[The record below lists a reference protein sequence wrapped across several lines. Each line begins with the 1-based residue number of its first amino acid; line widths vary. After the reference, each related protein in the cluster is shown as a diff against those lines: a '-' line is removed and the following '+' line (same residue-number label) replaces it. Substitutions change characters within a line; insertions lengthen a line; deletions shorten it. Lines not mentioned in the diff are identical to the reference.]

1 MTDRSSPSGGRFEM
15 RLRLARFALLWE
27 RVWPLCW
34 PALAALGTFL
44 VLGLFD
50 LLPGLP
56 GLLHAAILIGL
67 GAAFA
72 IGLAA
77 AFGRTVIPDAFA
89 ARRRIEQASELQ
101 HRPLQA
107 LADRPSGRLDAASAG
122 LWEAHRRRME
132 AVTRRLRIG
141 LPHGG
146 FAARDPWGLRA
157 VLAIL
162 LLLGV
167 IDAGSDWQDR
177 LVRSLRPDIAGRS
190 GMAAA
195 SLDIWV
201 TPPEYT
207 ELAPQFLRS
216 GNPETLRIPTGSKL
230 LAQVHGGQA
239 VPRLAIDGE
248 SRDFDAVDKQNFRA
262 AANLTAGKQLAVTQ
276 AGAALGNWQIEII
289 PDNPP
294 EITFAK
300 PPEGTT
306 HAALRIDYQASDD
319 YGVES
324 AKAVI
329 RREGGNPEETIELDT
344 PLPGLHLKE
353 AQATS
358 YHDLSPH
365 PWAGLLVEIRL
376 AATDALGQTGE
387 SEPVRMKLPERKF
400 EHPVARA
407 IIDQRKELVT
417 DPGSRL
423 AVADTLSD
431 LRERPQLYR
440 DDTVA
445 FLGMRLAEERL
456 RINDDA
462 KSLAEVQQ
470 LLWDTALRIE
480 DGRMSLAE
488 REMRRLQQELQD
500 ALAKN
505 APDAEIE
512 RLMKELQQ
520 ALDRYLQ
527 ALAENMARN
536 PDQYQQPVDS
546 SKVISS
552 RDLQR
557 MLDRARDLARNG
569 ARDQARELLSQLQN
583 MLENLRMAK
592 PGQMPQQGSSEAQK
606 MMRDMREL
614 MQRQQQLLDRSFRAQ
629 QQQGQQGQQG
639 RMGQRGQQPG
649 QQPGQQQ
656 GQQSGQ
662 QQGQQSGQQ
671 QGQQS
676 GQQQGGDQ
684 PDANGQLGDA
694 AGQQEGLR
702 RMLGEMMR
710 RLGDGLGDIPE
721 PLGRAERAMRD
732 AAEALQRRQPG
743 QAIGPQTEALD
754 QLQQAARDFAQQM
767 QRRMQGQLGNP
778 NDDEVGATDGTP
790 RDRVER
796 DPLGRPL
803 SNNGTYDQG
812 DVKIPDQNTL
822 QKAREILDELR
833 RRAGERFRPEI
844 ELDYIDRLLKRF

>member
-1 MTDRSSPSGGRFEM
+1 MTDRSSLSGHRFAM

-27 RVWPLCW
+27 RVWPPCW
-34 PALAALGTFL
+34 PALAVLGVFL

-50 LLPGLP
+50 FLPNLL

-77 AFGRTVIPDAFA
+77 AFGKTVIPDAFS
-89 ARRRIEQASELQ
+89 ARRRIEQASGLQ

-107 LADRPSGRLDAASAG
+107 LADRPSGSLDVAAAG

-132 AVTRRLRIG
+132 AAARRLRIG
-141 LPHGG
+141 LPQAG

-162 LLLGV
+162 LLLGA
-167 IDAGSDWQDR
+167 IDAGNDWKDR
-177 LVRSLRPDIAGRS
+177 LLRSVTPGIAGRS
-190 GMAAA
+190 GITAA

-201 TPPEYT
+201 TPPDYT
-207 ELAPQFLRS
+207 GLAPQFLRP
-216 GNPETLRIPTGSKL
+216 GTAEMLRIPTGSKL

-248 SRDFDAVDKQNFRA
+248 SRNFDAVDKQNFRA
-262 AANLTAGKQLAVTQ
+262 AATLTAGKQLAVMQ
-276 AGAALGNWQIEII
+276 SGAALGNWQIEII

-294 EITFAK
+294 KIAFAK

-329 RREGGNPEETIELDT
+329 RREGGNPEETIELDM
-344 PLPGLHLKE
+344 PLPGLHLRE

-365 PWAGLLVEIRL
+365 PWAGLPVEIRL
-376 AATDALGQTGE
+376 VATDALGQTGE
-387 SEPVRMKLPERKF
+387 SEPLRMKLPERKF

-407 IIDQRKELVT
+407 IIDQRKELAT

-462 KSLAEVQQ
+462 NSIAQVQQ

-505 APDAEIE
+505 APDAEID
-512 RLMKELQQ
+512 RLVKELQQ

-536 PDQYQQPVDS
+536 PDQYQQPIDP

-583 MLENLRMAK
+583 MLENLRMAR
-592 PGQMPQQGSSEAQK
+592 PGQMPQQGSGEAQK

-639 RMGQRGQQPG
+639 RMGQRGQQQG

-656 GQQSGQ
+656 G
-662 QQGQQSGQQ
+662 
-671 QGQQS
+671 
-676 GQQQGGDQ
+676 GGDQ
-684 PDANGQLGDA
+684 PDPNGQMGDA

-732 AAEALQRRQPG
+732 ATEALQRREPG
-743 QAIGPQTEALD
+743 DAIGPQTEALD

-767 QRRMQGQLGNP
+767 QRRMQGQWGNP

>member
-1 MTDRSSPSGGRFEM
+1 MTDRSSLSGGRFAM

-27 RVWPLCW
+27 RVWPPCW

-50 LLPGLP
+50 VLPNLPGF
-56 GLLHAAILIGL
+56 LHAAILIGL

-77 AFGRTVIPDAFA
+77 AFGRTVIPDAFS

-107 LADRPSGRLDAASAG
+107 LADRPSGRPDAASAG

-132 AVTRRLRIG
+132 AAARRLRVG
-141 LPHGG
+141 LPHAG

-162 LLLGV
+162 LLLGAV
-167 IDAGSDWQDR
+167 DAGSDWKDR

-190 GMAAA
+190 GIAAA

-207 ELAPQFLRS
+207 GLAPQFLRP
-216 GNPETLRIPTGSKL
+216 GTVETLRIPTGSKL

-239 VPRLAIDGE
+239 VPRLAIDEE

-262 AANLTAGKQLAVTQ
+262 AATLTSGKQLAVTQ

-294 EITFAK
+294 KIAFAK

-306 HAALRIDYQASDD
+306 HAALRLDYQASDD

-324 AKAVI
+324 ARAVI
-329 RREGGNPEETIELDT
+329 RREGGSPGETIELDM

-365 PWAGLLVEIRL
+365 PWAGLPVEIRL
-376 AATDALGQTGE
+376 VAGDALGQTGE
-387 SEPVRMKLPERKF
+387 SEPVRIKLPERKF

-407 IIDQRKELVT
+407 IIDQRKELAT

-423 AVADTLSD
+423 AVADTLGD

-462 KSLAEVQQ
+462 NSIAEVQQ

-488 REMRRLQQELQD
+488 RGMRRLQQELQD

-505 APDAEIE
+505 APDAEID

-527 ALAENMARN
+527 SLAENMARN
-536 PDQYQQPVDS
+536 PDQYQQPVDP

-583 MLENLRMAK
+583 MLENLRMAR
-592 PGQMPQQGSSEAQK
+592 PGQMPQQGSSEAQQ
-606 MMRDMREL
+606 MMRNMREL

-629 QQQGQQGQQG
+629 QQQGQQG

-656 GQQSGQ
+656 G
-662 QQGQQSGQQ
+662 
-671 QGQQS
+671 
-676 GQQQGGDQ
+676 GDQ
-684 PDANGQLGDA
+684 PDPNGQLGDA

-702 RMLGEMMR
+702 RMLGDMMR

-732 AAEALQRRQPG
+732 ATEALQRRQPG
-743 QAIGPQTEALD
+743 EAIGPQTEALD

-767 QRRMQGQLGNP
+767 QRRMQGQWGNP
-778 NDDEVGATDGTP
+778 TDDDVGATDGTP

>member
-1 MTDRSSPSGGRFEM
+1 P
-15 RLRLARFALLWE
+15 A
-27 RVWPLCW
+27 CW
-34 PALAALGTFL
+34 SALAALAVFL
-44 VLGLFD
+44 ILGLFD
-50 LLPGLP
+50 VLPNLPGLM
-56 GLLHAAILIGL
+56 HAAVLL
-67 GAAFA
+67 ALAAA
-72 IGLAA
+72 LAVGLAA
-77 AFGRTVIPDAFA
+77 AARHAAFPNVFA
-89 ARRRIEQASELQ
+89 GRRRIEKASGLQ

-107 LADRPSGRLDAASAG
+107 LADRPSGPIDPQSAD
-122 LWEAHRRRME
+122 LWRAHIRRME
-132 AVTRRLRIG
+132 AAARRLRVG
-141 LPHGG
+141 VPRAG
-146 FAARDPWGLRA
+146 FTARDPYGLRA
-157 VLAIL
+157 LLAML
-162 LLLGV
+162 LLLGA
-167 IDAGSDWQDR
+167 IDAGSDWRDR
-177 LVRSLRPDIAGRS
+177 LIRALTPEVGDRSAVV
-190 GMAAA
+190 AA

-207 ELAPQFLRS
+207 GLAPQFLRP
-216 GNPETLRIPTGSKL
+216 GATETIRIPTGSKL
-230 LAQVHGGQA
+230 LAQVHGGQSA
-239 VPRLAIDGE
+239 PSLAIDDQARNFE
-248 SRDFDAVDKQNFRA
+248 AVDNQNFQVSA
-262 AANLTAGKQLAVTQ
+262 DLTSGKHLAVTQ
-276 AGAALGNWQIEII
+276 SGTVLGSWPIEIV

-294 EITFAK
+294 TIAFAK
-300 PPEGTT
+300 PPQATS
-306 HAALRIDYQASDD
+306 HAALRIDYRAGDD
-319 YGVES
+319 YGVEG

-329 RREGGNPEETIELDT
+329 RREGGKPDETIELEL

-358 YHDLSPH
+358 YHDLTPH
-365 PWAGLLVEIRL
+365 PWAGLPAEIRL
-376 AATDALGQTGE
+376 VATDALGQTGE
-387 SEPVRMKLPERKF
+387 SEPVHMKLPERKF

-445 FLGMRLAEERL
+445 FLALRLAEQRL
-456 RINDDA
+456 RLNDDT
-462 KSLAEVQQ
+462 KSIAEVQQ

-480 DGRMSLAE
+480 DGGMSLAE
-488 REMRRLQQELQD
+488 REMRRLQQQLQD

-505 APDAEIE
+505 APDEEID
-512 RLMKELQQ
+512 RLMKELRQ

-527 ALAENMARN
+527 SLAEQMARN
-536 PDQYQQPVDS
+536 PEQFQQPVDP

-583 MLENLRMAK
+583 MLENLRMAR
-592 PGQMPQQGSSEAQK
+592 PGQMPQQGSNEAQQI
-606 MMRDMREL
+606 MRGMHEL

-629 QQQGQQGQQG
+629 QQQQQGQPGQQG
-639 RMGQRGQQPG
+639 RMGQRGQQ
-649 QQPGQQQ
+649 
-656 GQQSGQ
+656 
-662 QQGQQSGQQ
+662 
-671 QGQQS
+671 
-676 GQQQGGDQ
+676 QGGDQ
-684 PDANGQLGDA
+684 PNPNGQLGDA

-702 RMLGEMMR
+702 HT
-710 RLGDGLGDIPE
+710 LGDIMRQLGDRFGDIPD

-732 AAEALQRRQPG
+732 ATEALQRRQPG
-743 QAIGPQTEALD
+743 EAIGPQTEALD

-767 QRRMQGQLGNP
+767 QQRMQGQWGNP
-778 NDDEVGATDGTP
+778 TDDEVGATDRDP

-796 DPLGRPL
+796 DPLGRPV

-833 RRAGERFRPEI
+833 RRAGERSRPTI

>member
-1 MTDRSSPSGGRFEM
+1 MTDRSSLSGHRFAM

-27 RVWPLCW
+27 RVWPPCW
-34 PALAALGTFL
+34 PALGALGAFL

-50 LLPGLP
+50 VLPNLP

-77 AFGRTVIPDAFA
+77 AFGKTVIPDAFS
-89 ARRRIEQASELQ
+89 ARRRIEQASGLQ

-107 LADRPSGRLDAASAG
+107 LADRPSGPLDVAAAR

-132 AVTRRLRIG
+132 GAARLLRIG
-141 LPHGG
+141 LPRAG

-162 LLLGV
+162 LLLGA
-167 IDAGSDWQDR
+167 IDAGSDWKDR
-177 LVRSLRPDIAGRS
+177 LVRSVTPDIAGKS

-195 SLDIWV
+195 SFDIWV

-207 ELAPQFLRS
+207 GLAPQFLRS
-216 GNPETLRIPTGSKL
+216 ENAETLRIPTGSKL

-248 SRDFDAVDKQNFRA
+248 SREFDAIDKQNFRA
-262 AANLTAGKQLAVTQ
+262 AATLTTGKQLAVTQ

-294 EITFAK
+294 QIAFAK
-300 PPEGTT
+300 TPEGTT
-306 HAALRIDYQASDD
+306 HAALRIDYRASDD

-329 RREGGNPEETIELDT
+329 RREGGNPEETIELDM

-353 AQATS
+353 AQATT

-365 PWAGLLVEIRL
+365 PWAGLPVEIRL
-376 AATDALGQTGE
+376 VATDALGQTGE

-407 IIDQRKELVT
+407 IIDQRKELAT

-456 RINDDA
+456 RINEDA
-462 KSLAEVQQ
+462 NSIAEVQQ

-488 REMRRLQQELQD
+488 RDMRRLQQELQD

-536 PDQYQQPVDS
+536 PDQYQQPVDP
-546 SKVISS
+546 SKVLSS

-583 MLENLRMAK
+583 MLENLRMAR
-592 PGQMPQQGSSEAQK
+592 PGQMPQQGSGEAQK

-639 RMGQRGQQPG
+639 RMGQRGQQQG

-656 GQQSGQ
+656 G
-662 QQGQQSGQQ
+662 
-671 QGQQS
+671 
-676 GQQQGGDQ
+676 GGDQ
-684 PDANGQLGDA
+684 PDPNGQLGDA

-702 RMLGEMMR
+702 RMLGDMMR

-732 AAEALQRRQPG
+732 ATEALQRRQPG
-743 QAIGPQTEALD
+743 DAIGPQTEALD

-778 NDDEVGATDGTP
+778 NDDEVGATDGMP

-833 RRAGERFRPEI
+833 RRAGERSRPEI

>member
-1 MTDRSSPSGGRFEM
+1 
-15 RLRLARFALLWE
+15 
-27 RVWPLCW
+27 
-34 PALAALGTFL
+34 
-44 VLGLFD
+44 
-50 LLPGLP
+50 
-56 GLLHAAILIGL
+56 
-67 GAAFA
+67 
-72 IGLAA
+72 
-77 AFGRTVIPDAFA
+77 
-89 ARRRIEQASELQ
+89 
-101 HRPLQA
+101 
-107 LADRPSGRLDAASAG
+107 
-122 LWEAHRRRME
+122 ME
-132 AVTRRLRIG
+132 AATRRLRIG
-141 LPHGG
+141 LPSAGL
-146 FAARDPWGLRA
+146 AARDPWGLRA
-157 VLAIL
+157 ILAML
-162 LLLGV
+162 LLIGAV
-167 IDAGSDWQDR
+167 DAGAEWRDR
-177 LVRSLRPDIAGRS
+177 LARAVAPSVAG
-190 GMAAA
+190 GPAAIAA

-207 ELAPQFLRS
+207 GRAPQFLRP
-216 GNPETLRIPTGSKL
+216 GTAETIRIPTGSAL
-230 LAQVHGGQA
+230 LAQVHGGQSL
-239 VPRLAIDGE
+239 PRLAIDSD
-248 SRDFDAVDKQNFRA
+248 SRDFEAVDKQNFRA
-262 AANLTAGKQLAVTQ
+262 SATLTSGKQLKVNQ
-276 AGAALGNWQIEII
+276 AGAVLGIWPIDII

-294 EITFAK
+294 KITFAK

-306 HAALRIDYQASDD
+306 HAALRVDYQASDD
-319 YGVES
+319 YGVE
-324 AKAVI
+324 AVKAVI
-329 RREGGNPEETIELDT
+329 QREGGKPNETVELEA

-358 YHDLSPH
+358 YHDLSSH
-365 PWAGLLVEIRL
+365 PWAGLPVEIRFV
-376 AATDALGQTGE
+376 AADALGQTGE
-387 SEPVRMKLPERKF
+387 SEPVRMKLPERAF

-407 IIDQRKELVT
+407 IIDQRKELVL
-417 DPGSRL
+417 DPGARL
-423 AVADTLSD
+423 AVADTLGD
-431 LRERPQLYR
+431 LRERPRLYR

-445 FLGMRLAEERL
+445 FLALRLAEQRL
-456 RINDDA
+456 RINNDTN
-462 KSLAEVQQ
+462 SIAEVQQ

-505 APDAEIE
+505 APDEEIE

-536 PDQYQQPVDS
+536 PDQAQQPVDP

-583 MLENLRMAK
+583 MLENLRMAR
-592 PGQMPQQGSSEAQK
+592 PGQMPQQGSSEAQQ
-606 MMRDMREL
+606 MMRGMREM
-614 MQRQQQLLDRSFRAQ
+614 MQRQQQLLDRSFRAQQ

-649 QQPGQQQ
+649 
-656 GQQSGQ
+656 
-662 QQGQQSGQQ
+662 
-671 QGQQS
+671 
-676 GQQQGGDQ
+676 GDQ
-684 PDANGQLGDA
+684 QDPNAQMGDA

-732 AAEALQRRQPG
+732 ATEALQRRQPG
-743 QAIGPQTEALD
+743 EAIGPQTEALD

-767 QRRMQGQLGNP
+767 QRRMQGQWGDP
-778 NDDEVGATDGTP
+778 GDDEVGATDGQP

-796 DPLGRPL
+796 DPLGRPM

>member
-1 MTDRSSPSGGRFEM
+1 MTERSSLSGGRFAM
-15 RLRLARFALLWE
+15 RLRLARLAVLWE
-27 RVWPLCW
+27 RVWPPCW

-50 LLPGLP
+50 VLPNLP
-56 GLLHAAILIGL
+56 GLLHAAVLLGL

-72 IGLAA
+72 IALAA
-77 AFGRTVIPDAFA
+77 AFSRAVIPDAFS
-89 ARRRIEQASELQ
+89 ARRRIEQASGLQ

-107 LADRPSGRLDAASAG
+107 LADRPSGPLDTAATG

-132 AVTRRLRIG
+132 AAAHRLRIG
-141 LPHGG
+141 LPHAG
-146 FAARDPWGLRA
+146 FAARDPWGFRS

-162 LLLGV
+162 LLLGA
-167 IDAGSDWQDR
+167 IDAGDDWRDR
-177 LVRSLRPDIAGRS
+177 LLRSLRPDVAGS
-190 GMAAA
+190 SAVAAA

-207 ELAPQFLRS
+207 GLAPQFLRP
-216 GNPETLRIPTGSKL
+216 GTTETLSIPTGSKL

-248 SRDFDAVDKQNFRA
+248 SHDFDAVDKQNFRA
-262 AANLTAGKQLAVTQ
+262 AATLTAGKQLAVTQ
-276 AGAALGNWQIEII
+276 AGAALGSWPIEII

-294 EITFAK
+294 TIAFAK
-300 PPEGTT
+300 TPEGTT

-319 YGVES
+319 YGVE
-324 AKAVI
+324 AVKAVI
-329 RREGGNPEETIELDT
+329 RREGGNPEEAIELDA

-365 PWAGLLVEIRL
+365 PWAGLPVEIRL
-376 AATDALGQTGE
+376 VATDALGQTGE
-387 SEPVRMKLPERKF
+387 SEPVRIKLPERKF

-417 DPGSRL
+417 DPESRL
-423 AVADTLSD
+423 AVADTLGD

-445 FLGMRLAEERL
+445 FLAMRLAEERL

-462 KSLAEVQQ
+462 SSIAEVQQ

-505 APDAEIE
+505 APDAEID

-536 PDQYQQPVDS
+536 PDQFQQPIDP

-583 MLENLRMAK
+583 MLENLRMAR
-592 PGQMPQQGSSEAQK
+592 PGQMPQQGSSEAQQ
-606 MMRDMREL
+606 MMRNMREL

-629 QQQGQQGQQG
+629 QQGQQGQQG
-639 RMGQRGQQPG
+639 RMGQR
-649 QQPGQQQ
+649 
-656 GQQSGQ
+656 
-662 QQGQQSGQQ
+662 
-671 QGQQS
+671 

-702 RMLGEMMR
+702 RMLGDMMR

-732 AAEALQRRQPG
+732 ATEALQRRQPG
-743 QAIGPQTEALD
+743 EAIGPQTEALD

-767 QRRMQGQLGNP
+767 QRRMQGQWGNP
-778 NDDEVGATDGTP
+778 NDDEVGATDGMP

>member
-1 MTDRSSPSGGRFEM
+1 MTDRSSLSGHRFAM

-27 RVWPLCW
+27 RVWPPCW
-34 PALAALGTFL
+34 PALAVLGAFL
-44 VLGLFD
+44 VLALFD
-50 LLPGLP
+50 VLPNLP

-77 AFGRTVIPDAFA
+77 AFGKTVIPDAFS
-89 ARRRIEQASELQ
+89 ARRRIEQASGLQ

-107 LADRPSGRLDAASAG
+107 LADRPSGSLDVAAAG

-132 AVTRRLRIG
+132 AAARRLRIG
-141 LPHGG
+141 LPQAG

-162 LLLGV
+162 LLLG
-167 IDAGSDWQDR
+167 ANDWKDR
-177 LVRSLRPDIAGRS
+177 LLRSVTPGIAGRS
-190 GMAAA
+190 GITAA

-201 TPPEYT
+201 TPPDYT
-207 ELAPQFLRS
+207 GLAPQFLRP
-216 GNPETLRIPTGSKL
+216 GTAEMLRIPTGSKL

-262 AANLTAGKQLAVTQ
+262 AATLTAGKQLAVMQ
-276 AGAALGNWQIEII
+276 SGAALGNWQIEII

-294 EITFAK
+294 KIAFAK

-329 RREGGNPEETIELDT
+329 RREGGNPEETIELDM
-344 PLPGLHLKE
+344 PLPGLHLRE

-365 PWAGLLVEIRL
+365 PWAGLPVEIRL
-376 AATDALGQTGE
+376 VATDALGQTGE
-387 SEPVRMKLPERKF
+387 SEPLRMKLPERKF

-407 IIDQRKELVT
+407 IIDQRKELAT

-462 KSLAEVQQ
+462 NSIAQVQQ

-505 APDAEIE
+505 APDAEID
-512 RLMKELQQ
+512 RLVKELQQ

-536 PDQYQQPVDS
+536 PDQYQQPIDP

-583 MLENLRMAK
+583 MLENLRMAR
-592 PGQMPQQGSSEAQK
+592 PGQMPQQGSGEAQK

-639 RMGQRGQQPG
+639 RMGQRGQQQG

-656 GQQSGQ
+656 G
-662 QQGQQSGQQ
+662 
-671 QGQQS
+671 
-676 GQQQGGDQ
+676 GGDQ
-684 PDANGQLGDA
+684 PDPNGQMGDA

-732 AAEALQRRQPG
+732 ATEALQRREPG
-743 QAIGPQTEALD
+743 DAIGPQTEALD

-767 QRRMQGQLGNP
+767 QRRMQGQWGNP

>member
-1 MTDRSSPSGGRFEM
+1 MTERSSLSGYRFAM
-15 RLRLARFALLWE
+15 RLRLARLALLWE
-27 RVWPLCW
+27 WVWPRCW

-50 LLPGLP
+50 VLPSLP
-56 GLLHAAILIGL
+56 GLLHAAIFIGL
-67 GAAFA
+67 GAAFVV
-72 IGLAA
+72 GLALA
-77 AFGRTVIPDAFA
+77 WGRTAIPDGLA
-89 ARRRIEQASELQ
+89 ARRRIEQSSGLR
-101 HRPLQA
+101 HRPLNA
-107 LADRPSGRLDAASAG
+107 LADRPIGLLDGPAAS

-132 AVTRRLRIG
+132 AAARRLRIG
-141 LPHGG
+141 LPHAG

-162 LLLGV
+162 LLLAA
-167 IDAGSDWQDR
+167 IDAGSDWRDR
-177 LVRSLRPDIAGRS
+177 LLRAVRPDIAGRS

-207 ELAPQFLRS
+207 GLAPQFLRP
-216 GNPETLRIPTGSKL
+216 GTAETLRIPTGSKL
-230 LAQVHGGQA
+230 LAQVHGGPA
-239 VPRLAIDGE
+239 LPHLAIDGD
-248 SRDFDAVDKQNFRA
+248 SRDFDAIDKQNFRA
-262 AANLTAGKQLAVTQ
+262 AATLTAGKRLAVTQ
-276 AGAALGNWQIEII
+276 SGATLGKWGIEII

-294 EITFAK
+294 EVAFAK
-300 PPEGTT
+300 PPEGTS
-306 HAALRIDYQASDD
+306 HAALRIDYKASDD

-324 AKAVI
+324 VKAVI
-329 RREGGNPEETIELDT
+329 RRDGGNPEETIEVDA

-365 PWAGLLVEIRL
+365 PWAGLPVEIRL
-376 AATDALGQTGE
+376 VAADALGQTGT

-407 IIDQRKELVT
+407 IIDQRKELAS

-423 AVADTLSD
+423 AVADTVSD

-440 DDTVA
+440 DDVVA
-445 FLGMRLAEERL
+445 FLAMRLAEERL
-456 RINDDA
+456 RLNGDA
-462 KSLAEVQQ
+462 KSTAEVQQ

-500 ALAKN
+500 ALARN

-536 PDQYQQPVDS
+536 PEQFQQPVDP

-557 MLDRARDLARNG
+557 MLDRARELARNG

-583 MLENLRMAK
+583 MLENLRMAQ

-606 MMRDMREL
+606 MMRDMHDM

-629 QQQGQQGQQG
+629 QQQQGQQQQGQQG
-639 RMGQRGQQPG
+639 RMGQRGQQQG
-649 QQPGQQQ
+649 QQ
-656 GQQSGQ
+656 GQQGQ
-662 QQGQQSGQQ
+662 QQR
-671 QGQQS
+671 
-676 GQQQGGDQ
+676 GDQ

-732 AAEALQRRQPG
+732 ATEALQRRQPG
-743 QAIGPQTEALD
+743 DAIGPQTEALD

-767 QRRMQGQLGNP
+767 QRRMQGQWGNP
-778 NDDEVGATDGTP
+778 NDDQVGATDGTQ

-833 RRAGERFRPEI
+833 RRAGERYRPEI

>member
-1 MTDRSSPSGGRFEM
+1 MTNRSTTHGALFAM
-15 RLRLARFALLWE
+15 RLRLARAALLWE
-27 RVWPLCW
+27 RVWPACW
-34 PALAALGTFL
+34 PALA
-44 VLGLFD
+44 VLGSFLAVALFD
-50 LLPGLP
+50 FLPNLP
-56 GLLHAAILIGL
+56 GLLHASVLL
-67 GAAFA
+67 VFGAAFVVT
-72 IGLAA
+72 LAA
-77 AFGRTVIPDAFA
+77 AFRKLFVPNFFA
-89 ARRRIEQASELQ
+89 ARRRIEQASGLQ
-101 HRPLQA
+101 HRPLQT
-107 LADRPSGRLDAASAG
+107 LADRPSGPLDPQAAG
-122 LWEAHRRRME
+122 LWQAHLRRME
-132 AVTRRLRIG
+132 AATRRLRIG
-141 LPHGG
+141 IPHAGL
-146 FAARDPWGLRA
+146 AAHDPWGLRA
-157 VLAIL
+157 LLAML
-162 LLLGV
+162 LLIGAV
-167 IDAGSDWQDR
+167 DAGTDWRDR
-177 LVRSLRPDIAGRS
+177 LIRAVAPTVARGPAAI
-190 GMAAA
+190 AA

-207 ELAPQFLRS
+207 GLAPQFLR
-216 GNPETLRIPTGSKL
+216 PETAETIRIPTGSTL
-230 LAQVHGGQA
+230 LAQVHGGQS
-239 VPRLAIDGE
+239 VPSLMVDGD
-248 SRDFDAVDKQNFRA
+248 SRDFEVVDKQNYRA
-262 AANLTAGKQLAVTQ
+262 SATMTGGTQLKVTQ
-276 AGAALGNWQIEII
+276 AGTTLGGWPIEII
-289 PDNPP
+289 PDHPP
-294 EITFAK
+294 KIAFAK

-319 YGVES
+319 YGVE
-324 AKAVI
+324 AVKAVI
-329 RREGGNPEETIELDT
+329 RREGGEPDETIELDA

-365 PWAGLLVEIRL
+365 PWAGLPVEIRL
-376 AATDALGQTGE
+376 VATDALSQIGE
-387 SEPVRMKLPERKF
+387 SEPIRMKLPERKF

-417 DPGSRL
+417 EPGSRL
-423 AVADTLSD
+423 AVADTLGD

-456 RINDDA
+456 RINDDP
-462 KSLAEVQQ
+462 KSTTEVEQ

-505 APDAEIE
+505 APDEEID

-527 ALAENMARN
+527 SLAENMARN
-536 PDQYQQPVDS
+536 PDQFQQPIDP
-546 SKVISS
+546 SKVITS

-557 MLDRARDLARNG
+557 MLDQARDLARNG

-583 MLENLRMAK
+583 MLENLRMAR
-592 PGQMPQQGSSEAQK
+592 PGQMPQQGSSEAQQ
-606 MMRDMREL
+606 MMRGMRDL

-629 QQQGQQGQQG
+629 QQQQGQQGQQG
-639 RMGQRGQQPG
+639 RMGQRGQQ
-649 QQPGQQQ
+649 
-656 GQQSGQ
+656 
-662 QQGQQSGQQ
+662 
-671 QGQQS
+671 
-676 GQQQGGDQ
+676 QGGDQ
-684 PDANGQLGDA
+684 QDPNAQLGDA

-732 AAEALQRRQPG
+732 ATGALQRRQPG
-743 QAIGPQTEALD
+743 EAIGPQTEALD

-767 QRRMQGQLGNP
+767 QRRMQGRWGNP
-778 NDDEVGATDGTP
+778 NEDEVGATDGQQ
-790 RDRVER
+790 RDQVER
-796 DPLGRPL
+796 DPLGRPV

-822 QKAREILDELR
+822 QKARDILDELR

>member
-1 MTDRSSPSGGRFEM
+1 MTDRSSLSGHRFAM

-27 RVWPLCW
+27 RVWPPCW
-34 PALAALGTFL
+34 PALGALGVFL

-50 LLPGLP
+50 VLPNLP

-77 AFGRTVIPDAFA
+77 AFGKTVIPDAFS
-89 ARRRIEQASELQ
+89 ARRRIEQASGLQ

-107 LADRPSGRLDAASAG
+107 LADRPSGSLDVAAAG

-132 AVTRRLRIG
+132 AAARLLRIG
-141 LPHGG
+141 LPHAG

-162 LLLGV
+162 LLLGA
-167 IDAGSDWQDR
+167 IDAGSDWKDR
-177 LVRSLRPDIAGRS
+177 LVRSVTPDIAGKS

-195 SLDIWV
+195 SFDIWV

-207 ELAPQFLRS
+207 GLAPQFLRS
-216 GNPETLRIPTGSKL
+216 ENAETLRIPTGSKL

-262 AANLTAGKQLAVTQ
+262 AATLTAGKQLAVTQ

-294 EITFAK
+294 QIAFAK
-300 PPEGTT
+300 TPEGTT

-329 RREGGNPEETIELDT
+329 RREGGNPEETIEFDM

-353 AQATS
+353 AQATT
-358 YHDLSPH
+358 YHDLSAH
-365 PWAGLLVEIRL
+365 PWAGLPVEIRL
-376 AATDALGQTGE
+376 VAKDALGQTGE

-407 IIDQRKELVT
+407 IIDQRKELAT

-462 KSLAEVQQ
+462 NSIAQVQQ

-480 DGRMSLAE
+480 DGRMSRNA
-488 REMRRLQQELQD
+488 RCGACNRNFRMR
-500 ALAKN
+500 
-505 APDAEIE
+505 
-512 RLMKELQQ
+512 
-520 ALDRYLQ
+520 
-527 ALAENMARN
+527 
-536 PDQYQQPVDS
+536 
-546 SKVISS
+546 
-552 RDLQR
+552 
-557 MLDRARDLARNG
+557 
-569 ARDQARELLSQLQN
+569 SQKT
-583 MLENLRMAK
+583 LR
-592 PGQMPQQGSSEAQK
+592 
-606 MMRDMREL
+606 
-614 MQRQQQLLDRSFRAQ
+614 
-629 QQQGQQGQQG
+629 
-639 RMGQRGQQPG
+639 
-649 QQPGQQQ
+649 
-656 GQQSGQ
+656 
-662 QQGQQSGQQ
+662 
-671 QGQQS
+671 
-676 GQQQGGDQ
+676 
-684 PDANGQLGDA
+684 
-694 AGQQEGLR
+694 
-702 RMLGEMMR
+702 
-710 RLGDGLGDIPE
+710 
-721 PLGRAERAMRD
+721 
-732 AAEALQRRQPG
+732 
-743 QAIGPQTEALD
+743 
-754 QLQQAARDFAQQM
+754 
-767 QRRMQGQLGNP
+767 
-778 NDDEVGATDGTP
+778 TP
-790 RDRVER
+790 R
-796 DPLGRPL
+796 
-803 SNNGTYDQG
+803 SN
-812 DVKIPDQNTL
+812 
-822 QKAREILDELR
+822 A
-833 RRAGERFRPEI
+833 
-844 ELDYIDRLLKRF
+844 

>member
-1 MTDRSSPSGGRFEM
+1 MTDRSSLSGHRFAM

-27 RVWPLCW
+27 RVWPPCW
-34 PALAALGTFL
+34 PALAVLGVFL

-50 LLPGLP
+50 FLPNLP

-77 AFGRTVIPDAFA
+77 AFGKTVIPDAFS
-89 ARRRIEQASELQ
+89 ARRRIEQASGLQ

-107 LADRPSGRLDAASAG
+107 LADRPSGSLDVAAAG

-132 AVTRRLRIG
+132 AAARRLRIG
-141 LPHGG
+141 LPQAG

-162 LLLGV
+162 LLLGA
-167 IDAGSDWQDR
+167 IDAGNDWKDR
-177 LVRSLRPDIAGRS
+177 LLRSVTPGIAGRS
-190 GMAAA
+190 GITAA

-201 TPPEYT
+201 TPPDYT
-207 ELAPQFLRS
+207 GLAPQFLRP
-216 GNPETLRIPTGSKL
+216 GTAEMLRIPTGSKL

-262 AANLTAGKQLAVTQ
+262 AATLTAGKQLAVMQ
-276 AGAALGNWQIEII
+276 SGAALGNWQIEII

-294 EITFAK
+294 KIAFAK

-329 RREGGNPEETIELDT
+329 RREGGNPEETIELDM
-344 PLPGLHLKE
+344 PLPGLHLRE

-365 PWAGLLVEIRL
+365 PWAGLPVEIRL
-376 AATDALGQTGE
+376 VATDALGQTGE
-387 SEPVRMKLPERKF
+387 SEPLRMKLPERKF

-407 IIDQRKELVT
+407 IIDQRKELAT

-462 KSLAEVQQ
+462 NSIAQVQQ

-505 APDAEIE
+505 APDAEID
-512 RLMKELQQ
+512 RLVKELQQ

-536 PDQYQQPVDS
+536 PDQYQQPIDP

-583 MLENLRMAK
+583 MLENLRMAR
-592 PGQMPQQGSSEAQK
+592 PGQMPQQGSGEAQK

-639 RMGQRGQQPG
+639 RMGQRGQQHG

-656 GQQSGQ
+656 G
-662 QQGQQSGQQ
+662 
-671 QGQQS
+671 
-676 GQQQGGDQ
+676 GGDQ
-684 PDANGQLGDA
+684 PDPNGQMGDA

-732 AAEALQRRQPG
+732 ATEALQRREPG
-743 QAIGPQTEALD
+743 DAIGPQTEALD

-767 QRRMQGQLGNP
+767 QRRMQGQWGNP

>member
-1 MTDRSSPSGGRFEM
+1 MTDRSSLSGGRFAM
-15 RLRLARFALLWE
+15 RLRLARLALVWE
-27 RVWPLCW
+27 RLWPRCW

-50 LLPGLP
+50 VLPNLP

-72 IGLAA
+72 VGVVA
-77 AFGRTVIPDAFA
+77 AFGKTVIPDAFSG
-89 ARRRIEQASELQ
+89 RRRIEQASGLK

-107 LADRPSGRLDAASAG
+107 LADRPSGFLDTASTA
-122 LWEAHRRRME
+122 LWEAHRRRMQ
-132 AVTRRLRIG
+132 AAAQRLRVG
-141 LPHGG
+141 LPRAG

-162 LLLGV
+162 LLLGA
-167 IDAGSDWQDR
+167 IDAGSDWPDR

-190 GMAAA
+190 AMAAA

-207 ELAPQFLRS
+207 GLAPQFLRP
-216 GNPETLRIPTGSKL
+216 GTAEALRIPTGSKL
-230 LAQVHGGQA
+230 LAQVHGGSA
-239 VPRLAIDGE
+239 PPRLAIDGD

-262 AANLTAGKQLAVTQ
+262 AATLTAGKQLAVTQ
-276 AGAALGNWQIEII
+276 SGAALGSWQIEII

-294 EITFAK
+294 TIAFAK
-300 PPEGTT
+300 TPEGTT

-329 RREGGNPEETIELDT
+329 RRDGGNPAETIELDT

-365 PWAGLLVEIRL
+365 PWAGLPVEIRL
-376 AATDALGQTGE
+376 VAADALGQTGE

-440 DDTVA
+440 DDTVS
-445 FLGMRLAEERL
+445 FLAMRLAEERL

-462 KSLAEVQQ
+462 NSIAEVQQ

-505 APDAEIE
+505 APDEEID

-536 PDQYQQPVDS
+536 PEQYQQPIDP

-583 MLENLRMAK
+583 MLENLRMAR
-592 PGQMPQQGSSEAQK
+592 PGQMPQQGSSEAQQ
-606 MMRDMREL
+606 MMRNMREL

-629 QQQGQQGQQG
+629 QQQGQQGQQ
-639 RMGQRGQQPG
+639 Q
-649 QQPGQQQ
+649 
-656 GQQSGQ
+656 
-662 QQGQQSGQQ
+662 
-671 QGQQS
+671 

-684 PDANGQLGDA
+684 PDPNSQPGEA

-732 AAEALQRRQPG
+732 ATEALQRRQPG
-743 QAIGPQTEALD
+743 EAIGPQTEALD

-767 QRRMQGQLGNP
+767 QRRMQGQWGNP
-778 NDDEVGATDGTP
+778 NDDEVGPTDGMP

-833 RRAGERFRPEI
+833 RRAGERSRPEI